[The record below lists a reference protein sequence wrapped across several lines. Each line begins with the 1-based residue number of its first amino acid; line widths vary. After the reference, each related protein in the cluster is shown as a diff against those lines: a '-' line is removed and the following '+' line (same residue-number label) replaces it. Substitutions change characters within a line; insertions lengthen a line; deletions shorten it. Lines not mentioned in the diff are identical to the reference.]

1 MLQIEEASEKIKA
14 LEDKVITALNEAGL
28 NSEIK
33 YDENDKI
40 NIVFAGQYS
49 AGKSSILKMLTG
61 IDDIGIGAGITTQQ
75 THTYEWN
82 GLFVTDTL
90 GIHTELRPDHDEI
103 AYEEIS
109 AADMLVYVI
118 TYNLFDSFNGE
129 HFRKLAIEKDKAGEM
144 ILVINKMNDT
154 AKGNCP
160 EQQDIIMGSTG
171 LKDVIAPYS
180 PEDLNLCF
188 LDAKSYLESIDESDK
203 EIADELYDRSGYEKF
218 VETLNRFVREKGL
231 TSKLTTKPFI
241 LSDLLEKH
249 IKDLEPKSSD
259 DTVDALKEHLM
270 QQRGIVVE
278 KRNSLKDELKGV
290 FATKA
295 SYIKDLG
302 TEAANIVV
310 EGCTETEIKDSL
322 NDYEKQIKQI
332 SQECEEEV
340 SDTLKIGFGEID
352 NDFTTLE
359 NSEFSQNIKKN
370 IGAKFNDLPENV
382 KQVIN
387 NISGFAKSAGAQ
399 IANNSYKAGV
409 AGGLKLSNFSGGNIH
424 QIVLKVGNK
433 IGLKFKPWQAIKLS
447 RGISVAGQVVGI
459 AGAALGVIMQIKAD
473 SDDEK
478 ARESLKECRMNIR
491 SMFNDSANSLIDNGT
506 KIIEEYVTSPLDKQI
521 KEIDNQIQLIRETEE
536 NRSELCKK
544 LELLK
549 CDCQNLIHD
558 IHAL

>member
-82 GLFVTDTL
+82 GLFVTDTP

-241 LSDLLEKH
+241 LP
-249 IKDLEPKSSD
+249 I
-259 DTVDALKEHLM
+259 
-270 QQRGIVVE
+270 
-278 KRNSLKDELKGV
+278 
-290 FATKA
+290 
-295 SYIKDLG
+295 
-302 TEAANIVV
+302 
-310 EGCTETEIKDSL
+310 C
-322 NDYEKQIKQI
+322 
-332 SQECEEEV
+332 
-340 SDTLKIGFGEID
+340 
-352 NDFTTLE
+352 
-359 NSEFSQNIKKN
+359 
-370 IGAKFNDLPENV
+370 
-382 KQVIN
+382 
-387 NISGFAKSAGAQ
+387 
-399 IANNSYKAGV
+399 
-409 AGGLKLSNFSGGNIH
+409 
-424 QIVLKVGNK
+424 
-433 IGLKFKPWQAIKLS
+433 
-447 RGISVAGQVVGI
+447 
-459 AGAALGVIMQIKAD
+459 
-473 SDDEK
+473 
-478 ARESLKECRMNIR
+478 
-491 SMFNDSANSLIDNGT
+491 
-506 KIIEEYVTSPLDKQI
+506 
-521 KEIDNQIQLIRETEE
+521 
-536 NRSELCKK
+536 
-544 LELLK
+544 
-549 CDCQNLIHD
+549 
-558 IHAL
+558 

>member
-82 GLFVTDTL
+82 GLFVTDTP

-249 IKDLEPKSSD
+249 FKDLEPKSSD

>member
-82 GLFVTDTL
+82 GLFVTDTP

-259 DTVDALKEHLM
+259 DTVDTLKEHLM